1 MNRKMPVSRDVRVN
15 SEDLSKHDA
24 SSAVF
29 HPAGLVTVMGLHN
42 KDVLFESNDVG
53 CVQWRDLDGDVIAL
67 LVSLKPGIWG
77 ISRRGEADWDEVLDK
92 YGLKNWQGTPA
103 A

>member
-15 SEDLSKHDA
+15 SEDLSRHDA
-24 SSAVF
+24 SSAVS
-29 HPAGLVTVMGLHN
+29 HSSGLVTVIGSHN

-53 CVQWRDLDGDVIAL
+53 CVQWRDLNGDVIAL

-77 ISRRGEADWDEVLDK
+77 ISRRGEADWDLVLNK
-92 YGLKNWQGTPA
+92 YGLKDGQGTSVT
-103 A
+103 